1 MISYFSQETKI
12 GKFTIFEEKG
22 AIIRVVLPDLDMS
35 TNGCQYV
42 ETPAITE
49 AFNQLTEF
57 LDGKRTEFNLKT
69 EPKGTPF
76 QKRVWAELLKI
87 PYGKTASY
95 QDIAVAIGNSKAC
108 RAVGLANNKN
118 PIPIF
123 IPCHRV
129 IGKNGKMVG
138 YAGGLDLKKYLLKME
153 QVIQ

>member
-1 MISYFSQETKI
+1 MISYYSQETKI
-12 GKFTIFEEKG
+12 GKFTIFEENG
-22 AIIRVVLPDLDMS
+22 AIIRVVFPVLSVS
-35 TNGCQYV
+35 TNGCQCV
-42 ETPAITE
+42 KTLAIAE
-49 AFNQLTEF
+49 AFEQLTEF
-57 LDGKRTEFNLKT
+57 LDRKRTIFDLKL

-87 PYGKTASY
+87 PYGKTVSY

-138 YAGGLDLKKYLLKME
+138 YAGGLDCKKSLLEIE

>member
-1 MISYFSQETKI
+1 MISYYSQETKI
-12 GKFTIFEEKG
+12 GKFTIFEENG
-22 AIIRVVLPDLDMS
+22 AIIRVVFPVLSVS
-35 TNGCQYV
+35 TNGCRC
-42 ETPAITE
+42 TKTLAIAE
-49 AFNQLTEF
+49 AFEQLTEF
-57 LDGKRTEFNLKT
+57 LDGKRTVFDLKL

-87 PYGKTASY
+87 PYGKTVSY

-138 YAGGLDLKKYLLKME
+138 YAGGLDCKKSLLEIE

>member
-1 MISYFSQETKI
+1 MISYYSQETKI
-12 GKFTIFEEKG
+12 GKFTIFEENG
-22 AIIRVVLPDLDMS
+22 AIIRVVLPILSVS
-35 TNGCQYV
+35 TNGCQCAK
-42 ETPAITE
+42 TPAIAE
-49 AFNQLTEF
+49 AFRQLTEF
-57 LDGKRTEFNLKT
+57 LDRKRTVFDLKL

-87 PYGKTASY
+87 PYGKTVSY
-95 QDIAVAIGNSKAC
+95 QDIAVAIGNPKAC
-108 RAVGLANNKN
+108 RAVGMANNKN

-138 YAGGLDLKKYLLKME
+138 YAGGLDCKKSLLEIE

>member
-12 GKFTIFEEKG
+12 GKLTIFEEKG
-22 AIIRVVLPDLDMS
+22 AIIRVVLPDLGMS
-35 TNGCQYV
+35 TNGCQCV
-42 ETPAITE
+42 ETLAITE
-49 AFNQLTEF
+49 AFGQLTEF
-57 LDGKRTEFNLKT
+57 LDDERTEFNLKI

>member
-1 MISYFSQETKI
+1 MISYYSQETKI
-12 GKFTIFEEKG
+12 GKFTIFEENG
-22 AIIRVVLPDLDMS
+22 AIIRAVFPVLS
-35 TNGCQYV
+35 VSINGCQCAK
-42 ETPAITE
+42 TLAIAE
-49 AFNQLTEF
+49 AFEQLTEF
-57 LDGKRTEFNLKT
+57 LDRKRTVFDLKL

-87 PYGKTASY
+87 PYGKTVSY

-138 YAGGLDLKKYLLKME
+138 YAGGLDCKKSLLEIE